1 MQRSALIVIENPPD
15 SRAILEHDLLE
26 TSLPGSFCPAWRLTG
41 DSRGLP
47 CLARSGLRRCLVSP
61 GGWGKVTVDSH
72 LPFNR
77 AQAPDRTAHLH
88 LRAAVGFQHG
98 LGHVAQEMIGTIP
111 VSHAWKLR
119 GKPQPKCGLFVP

>member
-15 SRAILEHDLLE
+15 RRAILEHDLLE
-26 TSLPGSFCPAWRLTG
+26 ASLPGSFCQAWRLTG

-47 CLARSGLRRCLVSP
+47 WLTRGGLRLCLVGL

-77 AQAPDRTAHLH
+77 AQAPDRTAHLD

-98 LGHVAQEMIGTIP
+98 LGHIAQEMIGTIP
-111 VSHAWKLR
+111 VRNAWKLR
-119 GKPQPKCGLFVP
+119 GNPLHKCVLFV